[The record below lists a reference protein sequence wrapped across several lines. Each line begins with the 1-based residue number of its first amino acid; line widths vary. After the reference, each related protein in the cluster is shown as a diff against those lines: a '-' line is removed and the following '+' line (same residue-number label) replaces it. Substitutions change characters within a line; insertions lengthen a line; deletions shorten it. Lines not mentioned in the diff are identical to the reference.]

1 MEVDRTFAVIGL
13 GRFGVSLAR
22 TLADMGYTVL
32 GIDSDEHKV
41 EVVASTLG
49 RVVQADATD
58 VAALRA
64 LEIQE
69 YDVVVVAIGDNM
81 EASIVTTL
89 NCKELGVKCLVAKAM
104 SVQHGT
110 VLTRVGAD
118 KVVFPQR
125 DMGARV
131 AHNLVAGG
139 ILDYVRLS
147 EDYSMAELVASP
159 ILVGHSLRESNL
171 RARYGLNVMAIR
183 RGKKVIVSPGPAE
196 VIREGDIL
204 VVIGLSDGISKVQG
218 D

>member
-1 MEVDRTFAVIGL
+1 MEKTFAVIGL
-13 GRFGVSLAR
+13 GRFGASLAR
-22 TLADMGYTVL
+22 TLVDMGYTVL
-32 GIDSDEHKV
+32 GIDTDEHRV
-41 EVVASTLG
+41 ELMASVLG

-58 VAALRA
+58 LAALRA
-64 LEIQE
+64 LRIQE
-69 YDVVVVAIGDNM
+69 YNIVVVAIGDDM
-81 EASIVTTL
+81 EASVISTL
-89 NCKELGVKCLVAKAM
+89 NCKELGVKCIVGKAM
-104 SVQHGT
+104 NESHGK
-110 VLTRVGAD
+110 VLSRIGAN

-147 EDYSMAELVASP
+147 EEYSMAELVASP
-159 ILVGHSLRESNL
+159 LLIGHTLKESDL

-183 RGKKVIVSPGPAE
+183 RGKKVIVSPRPE
-196 VIREGDIL
+196 ESIREGDIL